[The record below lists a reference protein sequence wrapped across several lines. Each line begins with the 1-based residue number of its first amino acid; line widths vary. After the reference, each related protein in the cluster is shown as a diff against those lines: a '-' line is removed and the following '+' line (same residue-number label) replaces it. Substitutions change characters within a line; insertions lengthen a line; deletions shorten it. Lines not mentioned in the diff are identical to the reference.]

1 MKKLWARVG
10 MEIEVSD
17 GLYNI
22 LVNDMNNNPAKE
34 STRQLIKSLLEERG
48 KLSGETYFPAEIDEW
63 NKGIKD
69 DYDLLF

>member
-34 STRQLIKSLLEERG
+34 STKQLIKSLLEERG
-48 KLSGETYFPAEIDEW
+48 KLSGETYFLGSEDVNE
-63 NKGIKD
+63 D
-69 DYDLLF
+69 LEFDYYFDI